1 MTNNDVLRR
10 LRYAL
15 NINNAAIIEIYKLA
29 GVDMDEE
36 TLDRLLKRDDEDGY
50 VECNAKVLEF
60 FLDGLIISKRGRQ
73 EQRPGQAAKPKP
85 QFTNNTILRKI
96 RIAYELKDTDMLE
109 ILRLG
114 EMKVS
119 KSELSA
125 LFRNEA
131 HRNYV
136 ECQGQMLR
144 KFLSGLNLYLKA

>member
-15 NINNAAIIEIYKLA
+15 NIKNTAIIEIYKLA

-60 FLDGLIISKRGRQ
+60 FLDGLIISKRGVQ
-73 EQRPGQAAKPKP
+73 EARPGQANKPKP
-85 QFTNNTILRKI
+85 QFSNNTILRKL
-96 RIAYELKDTDMLE
+96 RIAFELKENDMLE
-109 ILRLG
+109 ILELG
-114 EMKVS
+114 EMSIS

-125 LFRNEA
+125 MFRSET

-144 KFLSGLNLYLKA
+144 KFLSGLNLFLKA